1 MKHTSKGEIED
12 GLARSIPRE
21 VHFSESNTKKEKPKE
36 ASQ

>member
-12 GLARSIPRE
+12 GLARSTPRE
-21 VHFSESNTKKEKPKE
+21 VHFRETNTKKEKLKE